1 MSRGRSLRPWGA
13 HALTAAAL
21 AVVTAAGC
29 GGSSDS
35 TSGGGKGGS
44 AGKGGS
50 GAGKGGSSTGGSS
63 AAGKGGASGGSSA
76 MGGSGGSGGSSGR
89 GVTGGSAG
97 RGGTSGSGGSSGS
110 GGPGGEGGG
119 GGSSAMTGYHPPDAQ
134 VDGCTTLCER
144 EAEADCE
151 NETTTE
157 KCVEDCR
164 IGILF
169 EECSEQWDALF
180 ECAADAEVEC
190 NSSGEA
196 TFVGCNGQATATY
209 ACVLGDGLDPAFTE
223 PCSDYCAASTATECD
238 NTPAAS
244 DCTSTCVIIASA
256 FPVCDPDFSDFIECA
271 ADAEYTCNAGG
282 EPEAPECA
290 GEYLLFL
297 GCILTE
303 YDIQP

>member
-35 TSGGGKGGS
+35 TSGTGGKGGS
-44 AGKGGS
+44 SGKGGS
-50 GAGKGGSSTGGSS
+50 GAGKSGSSTGGSS
-63 AAGKGGASGGSSA
+63 AAGKGGSSA
-76 MGGSGGSGGSSGR
+76 TGGGGSGGSSGT

-97 RGGTSGSGGSSGS
+97 RGGAGGASGSGGSSGS

-119 GGSSAMTGYHPPDAQ
+119 GGSSAMTGYHPPDEQ
-134 VDGCTTLCER
+134 VDACTTLCER

-164 IGILF
+164 VGILF

-180 ECAADAEVEC
+180 ECAGDAEVEC
-190 NSSGEA
+190 NSAGEA
-196 TFVGCNGQATATY
+196 TFVGCNGQAAATY
-209 ACVLGDGLDPAFTE
+209 ACVLGDGLDPAFQE
-223 PCSDYCAASTATECD
+223 PCSDYCAANTATECD
-238 NTPAAS
+238 NTPAAA

-256 FPVCDPDFSDFIECA
+256 FPVCDPDFSDFIECG
-271 ADAEYTCNAGG
+271 ADAEYTCNAEG
-282 EPEAPECA
+282 EPEASECA
-290 GEYLLFL
+290 GNYLLFL

-303 YDIQP
+303 YDFQP